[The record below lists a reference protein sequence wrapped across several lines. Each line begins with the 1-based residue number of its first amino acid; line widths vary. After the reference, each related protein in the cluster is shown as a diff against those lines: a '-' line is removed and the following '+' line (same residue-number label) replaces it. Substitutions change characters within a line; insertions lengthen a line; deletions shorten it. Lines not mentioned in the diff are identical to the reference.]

1 MDANAKSYYNAVA
14 QLPQEVASVLY
25 RVPEVMAA
33 AVTEVRLRSGRPVV
47 LSTAGGS
54 VLVRN
59 DGSPTSERTGTLL
72 CTSHSML
79 EACFHAVCAYS
90 VHSYQGCIAQG
101 FVPLSGG
108 HRAGICG
115 TAVWM
120 ENGGQTLK
128 NITSINMRIARMA
141 LLHCDARITEI
152 LLQHKN
158 GFILAG
164 EPGSGKTT
172 VLRAILFA
180 LSAQGVKTAVVDE
193 RFEIAPV
200 EQSGFALE
208 MPLHCDVLSGY
219 PKSVGML
226 QALRSLAPDV
236 LLCDEIGSFDDVHAI
251 EQAANAGVRMIVT
264 LHGGNLQALRQ
275 RPQARAVLET
285 GAFDFAVFLRGKGT
299 PGEVREVLKLASD
312 C

>member
-1 MDANAKSYYNAVA
+1 
-14 QLPQEVASVLY
+14 
-25 RVPEVMAA
+25 RVPETMAA

-59 DGSPTSERTGTLL
+59 DGYPTSERTGTLL

-108 HRAGICG
+108 HRAGVCG
-115 TAVWM
+115 TAICA
-120 ENGGQTLK
+120 ENGMETLK
-128 NITSINMRIARMA
+128 NVTSLNIRIARTA
-141 LLHCDARITEI
+141 LLHCDARIADI
-152 LLQHKN
+152 LLHKK
-158 GFILAG
+158 GGLILAG

-172 VLRAILFA
+172 VLRAMLFA
-180 LSAQGVKTAVVDE
+180 LSEQGVKAAVVDE

-219 PKSVGML
+219 PKHIGML

-236 LLCDEIGSFDDVHAI
+236 LLCDEIGSFEDVHAI
-251 EQAANAGVRMIVT
+251 EQAANAGVRMVVT
-264 LHGGNLQALRQ
+264 LHGTNLQALRQ

-285 GAFDFAVFLRGKGT
+285 GAFDFAVFLHGKKT
-299 PGEVREVLKLASD
+299 PGEVREVLNLATD